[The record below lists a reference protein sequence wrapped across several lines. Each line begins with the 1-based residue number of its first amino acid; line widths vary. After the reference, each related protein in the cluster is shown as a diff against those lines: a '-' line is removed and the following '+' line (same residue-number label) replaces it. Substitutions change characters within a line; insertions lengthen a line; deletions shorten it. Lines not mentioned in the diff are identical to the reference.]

1 MRYLD
6 ASKDILIDMMKIK
19 MSSVLTFTVRMPIS
33 NDRQK
38 KNFSPQGWPKTTK
51 TSITT
56 IDGEEEC
63 VQFSFLV
70 RNSISEYQF
79 FASIF
84 W

>member
-1 MRYLD
+1 
-6 ASKDILIDMMKIK
+6 

-33 NDRQK
+33 NDQQN
-38 KNFSPQGWPKTTK
+38 KNFSAQGWQKTTK
-51 TSITT
+51 TSTTT